1 MLFADARFD
10 LCCVFFFFVVVG
22 EGWLV
27 GMGDTCCR

>member
-10 LCCVFFFFVVVG
+10 LCCVFFFFFVVV